1 MLNVCLQRL
10 SIIMGIHDL
19 SFLDAQYWYYWCE
32 MSGSDGVWEFLISTL
47 RSLRTLNNDLII
59 ALILGDP

>member
-1 MLNVCLQRL
+1 
-10 SIIMGIHDL
+10 MGIHDL

-32 MSGSDGVWEFLISTL
+32 KSGSDGVWEFLISTL